1 MIEDPFQD
9 IAHGEMRTVTLEK
22 GTDESAWVQ
31 QNQQNQ
37 QHRRLLLG
45 GSACR
50 VTDEMF
56 KLLEVGGSQSS
67 IAFTGDS
74 REMYAAGREW

>member
-1 MIEDPFQD
+1 
-9 IAHGEMRTVTLEK
+9 MRTVTLEK

-31 QNQQNQ
+31 QNQQ
-37 QHRRLLLG
+37 HRRLLLG
-45 GSACR
+45 CSACR

-74 REMYAAGREW
+74 REMYAAGRE